1 MLCHHIA
8 LPCATEG
15 SLPTCAES
23 LEALGTFM
31 DASLDTI
38 AEVMRF
44 AAVFAASLY
53 LRDKAAPKVKKRA

>member
-1 MLCHHIA
+1 
-8 LPCATEG
+8 
-15 SLPTCAES
+15 
-23 LEALGTFM
+23 M

-53 LRDKAAPKVKKRA
+53 LRDKAGPKAKKRA